1 MTLQTTFSTY
11 IQKYFI
17 FFLLLLTTLKLFN
30 LSIRKSGMKYF
41 SPYELLLVSNA
52 IITVLILFSSYWMID
67 WKSFINRIFKHTTR
81 LTIASHSFTIKSV
94 YIMSM
99 LGLLTFLNIIIYYEF
114 IKIHNVNMLIP
125 LISVL
130 YIIGTQL
137 TGYFVFGEKLK
148 TRQVLAIALLCVGIL
163 LLKI

>member
-1 MTLQTTFSTY
+1 MFSTY

-17 FFLLLLTTLKLFN
+17 FFLLLLTSLKLFN

-41 SPYELLLVSNA
+41 SPYELLFVSNA
-52 IITVLILFSSYWMID
+52 IITILIIVCSYWMID
-67 WKSFINRIFKHTTR
+67 WTSFINRLWKHTTR
-81 LTIASHSFTIKSV
+81 LTMASHSFTIKSV

-125 LISVL
+125 IVSVL
-130 YIIGTQL
+130 YIIGTQF
-137 TGYFVFGEKLK
+137 TGYFIFGEKLNI
-148 TRQVLAIALLCVGIL
+148 RQVLAIVLLCIGIL
-163 LLKI
+163 LLKL